1 MKVLVVDNSSEI
13 RTLLQDI
20 LSSRNHNVELA
31 ESGEVALQKYV
42 TFKPDVVTLDLGMPG
57 GMSGYDTLS
66 KIKEIERG

>member
-1 MKVLVVDNSSEI
+1 MKVPVVDNSSEI

-31 ESGEVALQKYV
+31 ESGEVAPQKYV

>member
-1 MKVLVVDNSSEI
+1 VG
-13 RTLLQDI
+13 
-20 LSSRNHNVELA
+20 LA

-66 KIKEIERG
+66 KIKEIERGKCNQSRLFPMITPLMNVLREGQQDI